1 MAKKVARKSV
11 KSSPRT
17 AKGSKPA
24 RAAAKP
30 AKKKFVKP
38 AAKKAASKKSA
49 PAATVKKK
57 LNKPA
62 PRGGKVTTKPGTTKP
77 GKKSAALAPSKKIKR
92 PQVQTPASLADAAVA
107 PQSGVTLSQAKL
119 VPPEKSL
126 AFAMEVARLLR
137 DDKCEEVV
145 CLDVRGRSPVTD
157 YIVIGSGT
165 SDRQMRSVLQH
176 VEEFGAASNN
186 TAVRRS
192 IDERATW
199 ILADFVDVVVHLFEP
214 NTRAHYDLEMLWGDS
229 KRVAWERP
237 DQVSRDYAG
246 LNS

>member
-1 MAKKVARKSV
+1 MAKKVSKKFV
-11 KSSPRT
+11 KSSSRT
-17 AKGSKPA
+17 SKGSKPA

-30 AKKKFVKP
+30 AKKKLVKT
-38 AAKKAASKKSA
+38 AAKKTASKKSA

-62 PRGGKVTTKPGTTKP
+62 PRGGKVTTKPS
-77 GKKSAALAPSKKIKR
+77 KKSAKLAPSKKIKR
-92 PQVQTPASLADAAVA
+92 PQVQTPASFADAEIA

-137 DDKCEEVV
+137 DDKCEDVV

-165 SDRQMRSVLQH
+165 SDRQMRSVLQN
-176 VEEFGAASNN
+176 VEDYGAKTGNQC
-186 TAVRRS
+186 VRRS

-237 DQVSRDYAG
+237 DQISRDYAG